1 MSKTHILGE
10 VIEYGTH
17 NEGICSSNC
26 WCKDLNKMYKIEE
39 LMDMGIEDLKKRES
53 LLWDT
58 WSKVKKVL
66 EVKEMIENE
75 SGDGE
80 SD

>member
-1 MSKTHILGE
+1 
-10 VIEYGTH
+10 
-17 NEGICSSNC
+17 
-26 WCKDLNKMYKIEE
+26 
-39 LMDMGIEDLKKRES
+39 LKNRES
-53 LLWDT
+53 LLWAT

-75 SGDGE
+75 LGDDE

>member
-1 MSKTHILGE
+1 M
-10 VIEYGTH
+10 
-17 NEGICSSNC
+17 
-26 WCKDLNKMYKIEE
+26 NKVEE
-39 LMDMGIEDLKKRES
+39 LMDIGIEDLKKRES